1 MKNSI
6 LFFLVIFGLTISCK
20 KDETRVTKFVPTWN
34 GGEINFDSISYAII
48 NYSDVNEI
56 KDSLDSMNPDI
67 FSHTVKVSNP
77 FSISLTDEHFY
88 VLKKFDLFDKS
99 DKLLYFIPYR
109 TQLNY
114 FGGITLPFTFK
125 AMNRTLVLPVTKK
138 N

>member
-6 LFFLVIFGLTISCK
+6 VLFLAIFCFSVACK
-20 KDETRVTKFVPTWN
+20 KDGTKVTRFIPTFKE
-34 GGEINFDSISYAII
+34 GVIQSDSISYAII

-56 KDSLDSMNPDI
+56 KDTLDLMNPDV

-77 FSISLTDEHFY
+77 FSLSLTDEHFY

-99 DKLLYFIPYR
+99 GSLLYYMPYR

-114 FGGITLPFTFK
+114 HEGITLPFSFK
-125 AMNRTLVLPVTKK
+125 AMNRTLELPVIKK